1 MERHVIIN
9 IGRQYGSGG
18 KAVAERISAALGIP
32 VYDKELLTRA
42 GKESGYGP
50 EFFSRRDE
58 KRSFLNLGAIFG
70 SGREGNVDQNYLSDS
85 KLFQIQSE
93 VIRDIA
99 AKGSAIFIGR
109 ASDYILRDMDCLDV
123 FICAPLEARQA
134 RIAQRRGISPD
145 EAAAVIAR
153 MDKTRREFYNFF
165 TFRNWGEAANY
176 DLCIDSSVLGIEKTA
191 EFIIAFGRAMEL
203 RSDL

>member
-18 KAVAERISAALGIP
+18 KAVAEQISTALDIP
-32 VYDKELLTRA
+32 VYDKELLTQA

-58 KRSFLNLGAIFG
+58 KRSFLKLGGFFG
-70 SGREGNVDQNYLSDS
+70 LGRVANVDQSYLSDS

-99 AKGSAIFIGR
+99 AKGNAIFIGR

-123 FICAPLEARQA
+123 FICAPLPARTR
-134 RIAQRRGISPD
+134 RIADRRGITHQQ
-145 EAAAVIAR
+145 AAAEIAR
-153 MDKTRREFYNFF
+153 IDKSRREFYNFF
-165 TFRNWGEAANY
+165 TLGNWGEAANY
-176 DLCIDSSVLGIEKTA
+176 DLCIDSTVLGIKKTA
-191 EFIIAFGRAMEL
+191 EFIIEFGRSKGL
-203 RSDL
+203 I